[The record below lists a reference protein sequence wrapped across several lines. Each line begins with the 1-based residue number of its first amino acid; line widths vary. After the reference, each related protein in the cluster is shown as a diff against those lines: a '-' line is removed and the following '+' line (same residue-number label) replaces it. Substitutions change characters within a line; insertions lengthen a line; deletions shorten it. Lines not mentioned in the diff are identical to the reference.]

1 VHLPAALGG
10 PLYYHAGSRHCARQD
25 SYVRRMS
32 LDYFSPTGTL
42 GIGKKK
48 HILVLMTRKTNILLL
63 SVTAVSGF
71 HEDFF

>member
-1 VHLPAALGG
+1 LCQ
-10 PLYYHAGSRHCARQD
+10 AGLLCEED
-25 SYVRRMS
+25 EFG
-32 LDYFSPTGTL
+32 LFSPTGTL